1 MWWARLL
8 NNIAAL
14 NSSALPSI
22 PTANLYANYDFS
34 DASKISLS
42 GSNITQILD
51 SSGNGR
57 TISQGTSAN
66 QPTQVISAL
75 NGKNGASF
83 DGVNDILSAS
93 SLTGVDSVSL
103 YLVQRIDASG
113 GSDQIFLGIGA
124 ATTSQLRS
132 FYTPSAAS
140 TMHVA
145 SFGNSYDSSISN
157 DTGVFHAWGG
167 VLNKAALTASVQRD
181 ATNSSGAYT
190 ALVTPSST
198 AIGLGGFG
206 SSFYAKTVICE
217 AIIYNTAH
225 NTTEM
230 NAVISYLKA
239 KWGTP

>member
-1 MWWARLL
+1 LL
-8 NNIAAL
+8 NQIAAIHGVFT
-14 NSSALPSI
+14 AQAPS
-22 PTANLYANYDFS
+22 ANLYAQYDFS
-34 DASKISLS
+34 DSSKISLS

-66 QPTQVISAL
+66 QPTQVVSAL

-103 YLVQRIDASG
+103 YLVQKIDATG
-113 GSDQIFLGIGA
+113 GTDQIFLGIGV

-132 FYTPSAAS
+132 FYTPSAGS

-145 SFGNSYDSSISN
+145 SFGSAYNSSISN
-157 DTGVFHAWGG
+157 DTGVYHAWGG
-167 VLNKAALTASVQRD
+167 VLNKTALTASVQRD
-181 ATNSSGAYT
+181 ASTSTGAYT
-190 ALVTPSST
+190 TLVTPSST
-198 AIGLGGFG
+198 AIGLGAFG
-206 SSFYAKTVICE
+206 AAFYAKTIICE
-217 AIIYNTAH
+217 ALIYNVAH
-225 NTTEM
+225 DATQM
-230 NAVISYLKA
+230 NSVIDYLKA